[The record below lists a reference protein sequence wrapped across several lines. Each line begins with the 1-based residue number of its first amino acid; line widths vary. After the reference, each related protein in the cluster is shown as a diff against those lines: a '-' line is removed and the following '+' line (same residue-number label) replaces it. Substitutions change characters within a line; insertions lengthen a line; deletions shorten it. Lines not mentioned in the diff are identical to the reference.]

1 MELLTMKPRANVSRA
16 ARLWILLTA
25 GVAFGAGCQ
34 APQLRGPAAEAPIP
48 TDTNAELCEYIS
60 NLPFVTNEAC
70 LRAVHVLKYGDVFPG
85 AFGELRAKLS
95 GDGVPVPEGPA
106 AQFLTRA
113 DVGKIVATACGVRS
127 GLNWRLT
134 GLGRYAWRELQYK
147 RIARI
152 SGEYGLVSGGE
163 FLGVLARAEEYM
175 FEHGEISERA
185 ELGEEPGS

>member
-1 MELLTMKPRANVSRA
+1 MKPRGNVLQA
-16 ARLWILLTA
+16 ARVWILLA
-25 GVAFGAGCQ
+25 VSVALVAGCQ
-34 APQLRGPAAEAPIP
+34 APQLRGAAAEAPIP
-48 TDTNAELCEYIS
+48 TETNAELCEYIS

-85 AFGELRAKLS
+85 GFDELRAKLS
-95 GDGVPVPEGPA
+95 SDGVPVPDAPGD
-106 AQFLTRA
+106 QFLTRA

-175 FEHGEISERA
+175 FEHGAIEQRA